1 MEEIPTIKIDIDS
14 KTNRMNQRDTQ
25 MNEEAGLNAF
35 EARTE
40 NYCSRVQTH
49 INMMYRLGGKHLDD
63 IPHYIYLLKQNN
75 CDNWEN
81 EKRTAIDSGY
91 YDDTE
96 ERIDDLIQQFNS
108 VFDKNQENARKI
120 YDQIYE
126 LIKSHIIKH
135 PAYTGVN
142 QEKMNELYTK
152 YMRLYPPNKSKGG
165 NKNKKRKNKSRKS
178 KRSKKTKSRR
188 H

>member
-1 MEEIPTIKIDIDS
+1 MEEIPAIKTDIDS
-14 KTNRMNQRDTQ
+14 KTDRMKQRDTIISK
-25 MNEEAGLNAF
+25 EAGLNAF

-49 INMMYRLGGKHLDD
+49 INMMYRLAGEHLKD
-63 IPHYIYLLKQNN
+63 IPHYIYLLKQNK
-75 CDNWEN
+75 CEKWEN
-81 EKRTAIDSGY
+81 EKRTAIDRGY

-108 VFDKNQENARKI
+108 VDNNQEKAMKI
-120 YDQIYE
+120 YDEIHE
-126 LIKSHIIKH
+126 LIKLHIIKH
-135 PAYTGVN
+135 PAYVGVN
-142 QEKMNELYTK
+142 QEKMHELYTK
-152 YMRLYPPNKSKGG
+152 FMRLYHPKESTGG